1 MQRKKVAIIGAS
13 GFLGVAV
20 SKELSKKGYEVFGF
34 IRNKQSQTSSIYK
47 SLNIKT
53 ILVGDLETKKKLI

>member
-47 SLNIKT
+47 SLNIN
-53 ILVGDLETKKKLI
+53 

>member
-13 GFLGVAV
+13 GFLGIAV

-34 IRNKQSQTSSIYK
+34 IRNKLSQ
-47 SLNIKT
+47 NQ
-53 ILVGDLETKKKLI
+53 